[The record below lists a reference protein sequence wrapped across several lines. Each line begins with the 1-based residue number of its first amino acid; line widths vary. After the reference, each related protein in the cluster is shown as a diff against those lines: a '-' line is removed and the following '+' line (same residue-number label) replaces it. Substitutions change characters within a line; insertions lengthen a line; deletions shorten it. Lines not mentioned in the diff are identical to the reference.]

1 MNNNK
6 TPKKI
11 NQSELLE
18 LLLSVTKPTFVN
30 IKSKTKV
37 RMNKTGNPYFDQVT
51 KIVSGNYFIGGTYE
65 DMVNERMKKE
75 GLTPTFVSEEC
86 TIGQHISKCIQ
97 FNEER
102 GRNYLQYFIFDNSI
116 HSVEYEFE
124 GNYIDRELFRSF
136 EVKKSQSSRQPQDNK
151 HKPQS
156 FMLESI
162 VGISLFGEVYEIE

>member
-1 MNNNK
+1 VETKNKIMNNNK

-65 DMVNERMKKE
+65 D
-75 GLTPTFVSEEC
+75 
-86 TIGQHISKCIQ
+86 
-97 FNEER
+97 
-102 GRNYLQYFIFDNSI
+102 
-116 HSVEYEFE
+116 
-124 GNYIDRELFRSF
+124 
-136 EVKKSQSSRQPQDNK
+136 
-151 HKPQS
+151 
-156 FMLESI
+156 
-162 VGISLFGEVYEIE
+162 